1 MKSESGQVSA
11 DYIVGITLFLFG
23 VFIIFQISSNVVS
36 PLSGKSNEKQFIAE
50 SISDYLLI
58 ELSEGNN
65 TNVVNITKLQALFS
79 SGYDNFTSEVGLS
92 GTKYSINV
100 SVRTIN
106 GLEIAN
112 VGPALPYYADFGYI
126 KRFIISDD
134 INEPMVMEVY
144 VW

>member
-23 VFIIFQISSNVVS
+23 VFIIFQVSSNIVS
-36 PLSGKSNEKQFIAE
+36 PLTGKSNEKQFIAE

-58 ELSEGNN
+58 EFSEGNVS
-65 TNVVNITKLQALFS
+65 NVVNISKMQALFS
-79 SGYDNFTSEVGLS
+79 SGYTNFLDEIGLS
-92 GTKYSINV
+92 HTKYNINV
-100 SVRTIN
+100 SVRTVN

-112 VGPALPYYADFGYI
+112 VGPELPQYADFGYI
-126 KRFIISDD
+126 KRFIVSND
-134 INEPMVMEVY
+134 INEPMVLEVY